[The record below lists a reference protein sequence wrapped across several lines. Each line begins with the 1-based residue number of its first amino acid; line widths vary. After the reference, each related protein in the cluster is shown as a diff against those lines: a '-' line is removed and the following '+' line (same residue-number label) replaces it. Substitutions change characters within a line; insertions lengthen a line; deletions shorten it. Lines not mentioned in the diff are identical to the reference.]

1 MGRSALLVMFSGL
14 VGLGAVLVSWVT
26 VEEARS
32 SEKLAVDELEIYKT
46 RELLMK
52 TENDNLLEELE
63 RTLEELTESSD
74 EWQTIVTGQKEL
86 IKDMR
91 ERHKQNVDLL
101 KANNHE
107 IKEDFDELV
116 RLVKEVQKK
125 AQSKPTPQTGTL
137 PE

>member
-1 MGRSALLVMFSGL
+1 MFSGL

>member
-1 MGRSALLVMFSGL
+1 MFSGL

-46 RELLMK
+46 RELFMK
-52 TENDNLLEELE
+52 TENDKLREELE
-63 RTLEELTESSD
+63 KNLEELTESSD

-101 KANNHE
+101 EANNHE

>member
-1 MGRSALLVMFSGL
+1 ALLVMFSGL

>member
-1 MGRSALLVMFSGL
+1 MFSGL
-14 VGLGAVLVSWVT
+14 VGLGAVFVSWVT
-26 VEEARS
+26 VEEARN

-46 RELLMK
+46 RELFMK
-52 TENDNLLEELE
+52 TENDKLREELE
-63 RTLEELTESSD
+63 KNLEELTESSD

-101 KANNHE
+101 EANNHE